1 MAGLDEND
9 YNFLN
14 DILIKKDWCSTVY
27 CPDGYIEEPTGFAQ
41 CNSSPCD
48 IDGEDLNICC
58 QKICNDNSDCI
69 QNKVCVTENNNIS
82 LCIDSCTDDNDC
94 EDELSCLDTDNDGIF
109 YCQADENRFMS
120 LLNRIGFIIE
130 RTLYS
135 DNIIVDTVILIIFAY
150 LISKFINTFNIN
162 INIT

>member
-1 MAGLDEND
+1 MANLDEND

-14 DILIKKDWCSTVY
+14 NILNKRDPCSTIY
-27 CPDGYIEEPTGFAQ
+27 CPDGYIQEPTGFAQ
-41 CNSSPCD
+41 CTSSPCD
-48 IDGEDLNICC
+48 IDTEDKNTCC
-58 QKICNDNSDCI
+58 VK
-69 QNKVCVTENNNIS
+69 
-82 LCIDSCTDDNDC
+82 LCTDDNDC
-94 EDELSCLDTDNDGIF
+94 EDELSCLDTDNNGIF
-109 YCQADENRFMS
+109 YCKKDENRFMS

-162 INIT
+162 INII

>member
-1 MAGLDEND
+1 
-9 YNFLN
+9 
-14 DILIKKDWCSTVY
+14 
-27 CPDGYIEEPTGFAQ
+27 
-41 CNSSPCD
+41 
-48 IDGEDLNICC
+48 
-58 QKICNDNSDCI
+58 
-69 QNKVCVTENNNIS
+69 
-82 LCIDSCTDDNDC
+82 
-94 EDELSCLDTDNDGIF
+94 
-109 YCQADENRFMS
+109 MS

>member
-1 MAGLDEND
+1 MAGIDEND

-14 DILIKKDWCSTVY
+14 NILIKRDPCSTIY
-27 CPDGYIEEPTGFAQ
+27 WPDGYIEEQTGFAH

-48 IDGEDLNICC
+48 IDTEDKNTCC
-58 QKICNDNSDCI
+58 IKLCNDDNDCDD
-69 QNKVCVTENNNIS
+69 NKICVTENNIS
-82 LCIDSCTDDNDC
+82 LCINSCNDDTDC
-94 EDELSCLDTDNDGIF
+94 EDELSCLENDGKK
-109 YCQADENRFMS
+109 YCKKDENLFIS
-120 LLNRIGFIIE
+120 LLNRFGFIIE